1 MRLFWVAVY
10 FTFVSTL
17 FGAGVSTADD
27 VQEQIRLMEQRMTEM
42 EERLQT
48 ASDELR
54 TARATVDEQQMKL
67 SDAGLLAGDSGLRSG
82 AASFFEQVDISGVAA
97 ASYNQRL
104 IESETFGN
112 LATPSSATGAIGN
125 GGYTKNANSNTF
137 QVDQIWLTMDKAPT
151 AESRAGFHAEFVTG
165 ESNWPLTVTNDST
178 PHLFSGYVSYLAPV
192 GQGVRIDLGRLVT
205 VLGPESVQT
214 NLNDFI
220 TQGALFSQQ
229 PGTYTGVQLSTNLTD
244 EIGLTAGIVNDVYDD
259 TMVSTDNDKAYFAQL
274 TYTGDIYGLK
284 VGAIYGEDQSI
295 CNGAGCESS
304 LIDVV
309 LTGDPS
315 ENLRLWINYD
325 WRHTSGE
332 DTLRNPFTGQSVHG
346 DAHGVSVAG
355 RLALADDMGIASR
368 VEYIRAEDTLT
379 AADDDI
385 ELFTLTG
392 TFDKTL
398 AEGLVTRLELRWDTY
413 LQGDGIIYAFN
424 QRTDGGAT
432 NNDQLVALW
441 QIYYEF

>member
-10 FTFVSTL
+10 FGFVSTF

-54 TARATVDEQQMKL
+54 TARATVDEQQTKL
-67 SDAGLLAGDSGLRSG
+67 SDAGLLDGDEGLRSG
-82 AASFFEQVDISGVAA
+82 ASSFFEQVDISGVAA
-97 ASYNQRL
+97 ASFNYRL
-104 IESETFGN
+104 LESENFGN
-112 LATPSSATGAIGN
+112 LATPSNATGAIGN

-137 QVDQIWLTMDKAPT
+137 QVDQIWLTMDKVPT
-151 AESRAGFHAEFVTG
+151 EESRAGFHAEFVTG
-165 ESNWPLTVTNDST
+165 ESNWGSNVTNDST

-192 GQGVRIDLGRLVT
+192 GRGVRIDLGRLVT
-205 VLGPESVQT
+205 VLGPEAVQT

-309 LTGDPS
+309 LTGNPS